1 MRGGGGTID
10 MNSTVRTGPDQAN
23 AGCRPSPARWPSPA
37 PCKAKYLEEQGETR
51 RSWLQ
56 SRRMNSAALSQ
67 QSLISAAA
75 GQTAYRQ
82 ASRPIREGFEP
93 RHSTRVATPRT
104 MPTFDR
110 VGVPPWRAP
119 HSTIRRR
126 HLTSTCI
133 GPNRRGRDAQMIGNL
148 SDRPLPELHA
158 ANGPI
163 LRSAAAT
170 PRPIRISFSVRQE
183 WVNPW

>member
-1 MRGGGGTID
+1 MSALLLRLA
-10 MNSTVRTGPDQAN
+10 GPTQA
-23 AGCRPSPARWPSPA
+23 WD
-37 PCKAKYLEEQGETR
+37 
-51 RSWLQ
+51 
-56 SRRMNSAALSQ
+56 SRRRVSQYDGRHGSHVGPIGLMPTYSAIIGL
-67 QSLISAAA
+67 LGAA
-75 GQTAYRQ
+75 
-82 ASRPIREGFEP
+82 PIREGFEP

-170 PRPIRISFSVRQE
+170 PSPIRISFSVRQE